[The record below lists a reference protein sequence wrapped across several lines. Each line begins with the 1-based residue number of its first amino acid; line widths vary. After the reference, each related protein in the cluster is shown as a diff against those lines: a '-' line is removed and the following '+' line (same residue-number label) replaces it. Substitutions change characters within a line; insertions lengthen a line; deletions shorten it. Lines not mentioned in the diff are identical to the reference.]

1 MAYRILYGDAILWDP
16 YSDAGNALSDV
27 SMTMTV
33 NAAKY
38 LDFTMP
44 PTHDL
49 YDEVAEKHKTVRV
62 YSDKKIIY
70 KGYITEISLDI
81 YGYKSISCTSVL
93 AYLNDTHVR
102 DYSTIEGEQPLK
114 APAEIDGLFKWYIEQ
129 HNSHVRGVDKQFRV
143 GINQAQQLN
152 STNHVYRS
160 STQFPT
166 TAEEIENK
174 ILDMGGYMFERYDGD
189 ANVIDF
195 YSDAHEAN
203 TQILDFGI
211 NITDFTKETTTDDQY
226 TAIYASGYTPDPPE
240 DDQEKEMKPINLG
253 DISDS
258 DFKYAGGDL
267 VKVGD
272 IIYSHSAVS
281 RYGYKE
287 YYYSNDDITTLDYL
301 QEAAS
306 KVLNTLIAPVV
317 TLNVNAVDLAL
328 FMDNGYEHLQLGQA
342 VRVRSKPHNVDEYL
356 MISAIDLDLQ
366 DPGNTSYTIGATYD
380 TLTGQQSSFIKGLNS
395 NINTALDSVTK
406 LDEETKKNAL
416 DAAEAERRAKAAEEA
431 AKNAQ
436 DTADKAQEAA
446 DAAADDA
453 KKGIDDAKAAAD
465 AAADVRDKN
474 DALTE
479 RVSLAEKQVTQI
491 TGDTA
496 TAIQNA
502 KNAQDAADAAKTA
515 ADNAQASANEA
526 YSMIGNANS
535 QIEDIKDNITGIKE
549 DATSLRDDLQGQ
561 ITTVTNTMTADYA
574 RKTDL
579 TSTTETLRN
588 ETTESAAQ
596 FKRELSLDYAKKSDL
611 QTTVEDLS
619 NRIANDYS
627 TKATV
632 EQLADRISQTVS
644 SLEVTSIDP
653 EALNETIKKAQAAAD
668 EAEAEAKKAEAAV
681 TTAKNAATAANNALA
696 SAKKTMEEL
705 QGNEDATYEQLTAA
719 REQVDAAQTAA
730 NEANA
735 AATAAEDYAV
745 AARATANEAKKQV
758 DIVSNLGD
766 MKGRI
771 KQAETNIEQNDQ
783 AIKLSATKTELYS
796 SINGE
801 NLWPNQYL
809 DDDKPLFNNS
819 EKYTEET
826 PPRGGNAYVL
836 KARDHI
842 GWDVSIPFYRGH
854 SYRIVVDA
862 KRIKGDL
869 ELHAGIYG
877 SEPAS
882 LAGAWKYP
890 SPTESVDISNDWKR
904 LTYDNLSVD
913 QNLTAWHVFFQIEC
927 GLSGQAAYGDC
938 QWLIS
943 NVIVTD
949 LSTLIESK
957 SYTNSQ
963 LKITSESITSTV
975 EKRVNTNV
983 NYGRNLA
990 LKTGTEKS
998 YTPSSSTYYSP
1009 VGYPINS
1016 DYGYKLLSNDE
1027 KFTVSYDWE
1036 TTGVTTAFDLYV
1048 ALQYTNVSYT
1058 AVSNTFPT
1066 VPTGDSSGH
1075 FSVTFSPTD
1084 AMKKYGY
1091 KWLFGSNTSG
1101 VKPTGTLT
1109 IKNFK
1114 FEIGEAETDWTP
1126 APEDFGSEYSNTVE
1140 VKSLIKQTAEDIKL
1154 SVTEI
1159 ANEGYIEAVGTCYDL
1174 SDQSKY
1180 IKVNN
1185 KAIQCGLSRGIT
1197 ITKLDRYTLE
1207 FKEEKLYDIYAS
1219 DDARNNAATYL
1230 NSLSS
1235 DFIIIITSYDAMNS
1249 NDALNEAIWRCGGT
1263 KDLKDVSRLPYAL
1276 IGIPG
1281 MGTGTGIENFTRA
1294 GDSTA
1299 PKASVV
1305 CRVVNGNLIGA
1316 NSPGFATAAE
1326 LKITKDS
1333 ITQRVSDAEG
1343 DISTITQTPGQI
1355 ITGFT
1360 TIQTNASTALSTA
1373 NTAKGAA
1380 DTAASGVTTLQTL
1393 IRQSGNGVEVAR
1405 KSGNDY
1411 VGCRTLQGTDAFY
1424 IKSKDGTDLAKY
1436 AASEID
1442 LGMNSINTVI
1452 NLCKESAK
1460 LYCATV
1466 GSTTYFYQSA
1476 NAISL
1481 LATTGI
1487 YLNPGTQYVSI
1498 GGAGLQIGNNVLQEF
1513 VVQHGYTTNT
1523 NDGVTWY
1530 WYYRKYS
1537 SKKIT
1542 LWGYASHTAN
1552 MKNGYGGNHFYESVS
1567 CTFPFTIT
1575 ARVPQVTV
1583 RCASGLLSAS
1593 IHTETSTSLGMFIF
1607 ENGTSAKT
1615 SGTVYVNVHVDGVY
1629 S

>member
-203 TQILDFGI
+203 TQILDFGV

-436 DTADKAQEAA
+436 GTADKAQEAA

-479 RVSLAEKQVTQI
+479 RVTLAEKQVTQI

-783 AIKLSATKTELYS
+783 AIKLSATKKEL
-796 SINGE
+796 E
-801 NLWPNQYL
+801 NL
-809 DDDKPLFNNS
+809 S
-819 EKYTEET
+819 
-826 PPRGGNAYVL
+826 
-836 KARDHI
+836 I
-842 GWDVSIPFYRGH
+842 G
-854 SYRIVVDA
+854 
-862 KRIKGDL
+862 
-869 ELHAGIYG
+869 
-877 SEPAS
+877 
-882 LAGAWKYP
+882 
-890 SPTESVDISNDWKR
+890 
-904 LTYDNLSVD
+904 
-913 QNLTAWHVFFQIEC
+913 
-927 GLSGQAAYGDC
+927 
-938 QWLIS
+938 
-943 NVIVTD
+943 
-949 LSTLIESK
+949 
-957 SYTNSQ
+957 
-963 LKITSESITSTV
+963 
-975 EKRVNTNV
+975 
-983 NYGRNLA
+983 GRNLW
-990 LKTGTEKS
+990 LKTADPITMVGQNKTNQTLHWPYNKS
-998 YTPSSSTYYSP
+998 F
-1009 VGYPINS
+1009 
-1016 DYGYKLLSNDE
+1016 DYNLKEGDW
-1027 KFTVSYDWE
+1027 TVSCHVE
-1036 TTGVTTAFDLYV
+1036 FTGT
-1048 ALQYTNVSYT
+1048 
-1058 AVSNTFPT
+1058 
-1066 VPTGDSSGH
+1066 
-1075 FSVTFSPTD
+1075 
-1084 AMKKYGY
+1084 
-1091 KWLFGSNTSG
+1091 NTSG
-1101 VKPTGTLT
+1101 HLYMQGNGTTWTSFSGTAIDVSDIGDGIDIYGTMSLKEDEECSNVQIRIDNVSGTLT
-1109 IKNFK
+1109 FSKMKLERGNK
-1114 FEIGEAETDWTP
+1114 PTDWSP
-1126 APEDFGSEYSNTVE
+1126 APEDLVSEANSYTDS
-1140 VKSLIKQTAEDIKL
+1140 SL
-1154 SVTEI
+1154 
-1159 ANEGYIEAVGTCYDL
+1159 
-1174 SDQSKY
+1174 
-1180 IKVNN
+1180 
-1185 KAIQCGLSRGIT
+1185 T
-1197 ITKLDRYTLE
+1197 ITAD
-1207 FKEEKLYDIYAS
+1207 
-1219 DDARNNAATYL
+1219 
-1230 NSLSS
+1230 
-1235 DFIIIITSYDAMNS
+1235 
-1249 NDALNEAIWRCGGT
+1249 
-1263 KDLKDVSRLPYAL
+1263 
-1276 IGIPG
+1276 GISQKV
-1281 MGTGTGIENFTRA
+1281 T
-1294 GDSTA
+1294 D
-1299 PKASVV
+1299 
-1305 CRVVNGNLIGA
+1305 VVNGHT
-1316 NSPGFATAAE
+1316 S
-1326 LKITKDS
+1326 K
-1333 ITQRVSDAEG
+1333 
-1343 DISTITQTPGQI
+1343 ISTME
-1355 ITGFT
+1355 T
-1360 TIQTNASTALSTA
+1360 TVNSIKSIVSSGSARTF
-1373 NTAKGAA
+1373 KFV
-1380 DTAASGVTTLQTL
+1380 AASGNNNHWSHVGDWKSSDNHSCHIIIYSGNGYNSSANQNSKIDIFIKDGYQSSHSTTNAYGYTVTLDQCSEDNVKVKIIATAYNTCQVWVWTSWSYAYGYYAVDANPGSTWTNVSTAQAAEPEGAAQNGAFRPNAGEVSGDLSNFQTTQTQTNTEFSRSISTLDGRIGVQETL
-1393 IRQSGNGVEVAR
+1393 IRETKEGVEVAYLVNGVYQ
-1405 KSGNDY
+1405 GN
-1411 VGCRTLQGTDAFY
+1411 RTLQGTDAFY
-1424 IKSKDGTDLAKY
+1424 IKSKDGTNLAKY

-1442 LGMNSINTVI
+1442 LGMNSTTAKI
-1452 NLCKESAK
+1452 NLCNAAG
-1460 LYCATV
+1460 YIQGATA
-1466 GSTTYFYQSA
+1466 GSYSNLSIYGGYTFSLSSA
-1476 NAISL
+1476 NMIEITAPWGVRINGGSG
-1481 LATTGI
+1481 AAFINGSSVFI
-1487 YLNPGTQYVSI
+1487 NGNSI
-1498 GGAGLQIGNNVLQEF
+1498 EETI
-1513 VVQHGYTTNT
+1513 VQHGYTTNT